1 MYGLTIPVI
10 CASYDVV
17 VVGGGA
23 AGMMAAGTAASRGKR
38 VLLIERN
45 EKPGKKIY
53 ITGKGRCNVTNASD
67 LNAYMRNIPTNPRF
81 LYSALS
87 RFFNNDL
94 IALLDD
100 MGVPTKIERGNRVFP
115 ASDKSSDIIKG
126 LYRYVEQNGADVWF
140 NTRVKDIMAENN
152 AVKGVELY
160 DGRLVEATSVILATG
175 GLSYPTTGS
184 TGDGYTM
191 AERLG
196 HTIKPLMPS
205 LVPLDIVEDWVKSLQ
220 GLSLKNVKL
229 SAYAG
234 GKRFFEEQGEMLFT
248 HFGISGPLVLTLSR
262 YMLDHNVTDIEI
274 VLDLKPALTLQQ
286 LDERIRRDFSKYN
299 NKQFKNSLGDLLPQ
313 KLIPVIVELSHIEQ
327 DKPVNQITKE
337 ERRNL
342 VEMLKELKMHVLGLR
357 SFKEAVITHGGVDVR
372 EIDPK
377 TMESKLVK
385 GLYFAGEIIDVDAL
399 TGGYNLQIA
408 FSTGYLAGAS
418 C

>member
-1 MYGLTIPVI
+1 
-10 CASYDVV
+10 VV

-23 AGMMAAGTAASRGKR
+23 AGMIAAGTAAGRGKR

-67 LNAYMRNIPTNPRF
+67 LNGYMRNIPTNPRF

-87 RFFNNDL
+87 RFFNDDL
-94 IALLDD
+94 IALLDN
-100 MGVPTKIERGNRVFP
+100 MGIPTKIERGNRVFP
-115 ASDKSSDIIKG
+115 VSDKSSDIIKG
-126 LYRYVEQNGADVWF
+126 LYRYVEQSGADVWF
-140 NTRVKDIMAENN
+140 NARVKDIMTENN
-152 AVKGVELY
+152 VVKGVELY
-160 DGRLVEATSVILATG
+160 DGRSVETSSVILATG

-191 AERLG
+191 VQRLG

-229 SAYAG
+229 SAYDG

-262 YMLDHNVTDIEI
+262 YVLDHNVAGIEI
-274 VLDLKPALTLQQ
+274 MLDLKPALTLQQ

-299 NKQFKNSLGDLLPQ
+299 NKQFKNSLDDLLPQ
-313 KLIPVIVELSHIEQ
+313 KLIPVIVELSQIEQ
-327 DKPVNQITKE
+327 DKPVNQITRE

-342 VEMLKELKMHVLGLR
+342 AEMLKELKMHVLGLR

-372 EIDPK
+372 EINPK
-377 TMESKLVK
+377 TMESRLVK

>member
-1 MYGLTIPVI
+1 MYGLTTPVI
-10 CASYDVV
+10 CANYDVV

-23 AGMMAAGTAASRGKR
+23 AGMMAAGTAAGRGKR

-67 LNAYMRNIPTNPRF
+67 LNGYMRNIPTNPRF

-87 RFFNNDL
+87 RFFNDDL

-152 AVKGVELY
+152 AVKGVGLY

-313 KLIPVIVELSHIEQ
+313 KLIPVIVELSHIQQ

-342 VEMLKELKMHVLGLR
+342 AEMLKELKMHVLGLR

>member
-1 MYGLTIPVI
+1 
-10 CASYDVV
+10 VV

-67 LNAYMRNIPTNPRF
+67 LNGYMRNIPTNPRF

-87 RFFNNDL
+87 RFFNDDL

-100 MGVPTKIERGNRVFP
+100 MGIPTKIERGNRVFP

-140 NTRVKDIMAENN
+140 NTRVKDIVVENN
-152 AVKGVELY
+152 AVRGVGLY
-160 DGRLVEATSVILATG
+160 DGRLVEASSVILATG

-220 GLSLKNVKL
+220 GLPLKNVKL

-313 KLIPVIVELSHIEQ
+313 KLIPVIVELSHIQQ

-342 VEMLKELKMHVLGLR
+342 AEMLKEFKMHVLGLR

>member
-1 MYGLTIPVI
+1 
-10 CASYDVV
+10 VV

-67 LNAYMRNIPTNPRF
+67 LNGYMRNIPTNPRF

-87 RFFNNDL
+87 RFFNDDL

-100 MGVPTKIERGNRVFP
+100 MGIPTKIERGNRVFP

-140 NTRVKDIMAENN
+140 NTRVKDIMVENN
-152 AVKGVELY
+152 AVRGVGLY
-160 DGRLVEATSVILATG
+160 DGRLVEASSVILATG

-196 HTIKPLMPS
+196 HTVKPLMPS

-234 GKRFFEEQGEMLFT
+234 GKRFFAEQGEMLFT

-313 KLIPVIVELSHIEQ
+313 KLIPVIVELSHIQQ

-342 VEMLKELKMHVLGLR
+342 AEMLKELKMHVLGLR

>member
-1 MYGLTIPVI
+1 MYGLTTPVI

-23 AGMMAAGTAASRGKR
+23 AGMIAAGTAAGRGKR

-67 LNAYMRNIPTNPRF
+67 LNGYMRNIPTNSRF

-87 RFFNNDL
+87 RFFNDDL

-100 MGVPTKIERGNRVFP
+100 MGIPTKIERGNRVFP
-115 ASDKSSDIIKG
+115 VSDKSSDIIKG
-126 LYRYVEQNGADVWF
+126 LYRYVEQSGTDVWF
-140 NTRVKDIMAENN
+140 NARVKDIMTENN
-152 AVKGVELY
+152 VVKGVELY
-160 DGRLVEATSVILATG
+160 DGRSVEASSVILATG

-191 AERLG
+191 AQRLG

-205 LVPLDIVEDWVKSLQ
+205 LVPLDIVEDWVKGLQ

-229 SAYAG
+229 SAYAV

-262 YMLDHNVTDIEI
+262 YVLDCNVADIEI

-313 KLIPVIVELSHIEQ
+313 KLIPVIVELSQIEQ

-342 VEMLKELKMHVLGLR
+342 AEMLKELKMHVSGLR
-357 SFKEAVITHGGVDVR
+357 SFKEAVITHGGVDVG
-372 EIDPK
+372 EINPK
-377 TMESKLVK
+377 TMESRLVK